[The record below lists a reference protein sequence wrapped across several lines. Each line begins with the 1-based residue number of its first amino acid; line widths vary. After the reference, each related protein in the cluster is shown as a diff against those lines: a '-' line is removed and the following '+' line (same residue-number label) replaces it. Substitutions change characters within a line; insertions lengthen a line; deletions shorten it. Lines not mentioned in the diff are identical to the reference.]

1 MSICVINSDV
11 NVPYLYGELR
21 RALLML
27 RHAYSIVLKIA
38 QTVPPNILKQVV
50 DDMITQ
56 RKSKRKILFNVV
68 TSLYIY
74 SKSTP

>member
-1 MSICVINSDV
+1 
-11 NVPYLYGELR
+11 
-21 RALLML
+21 ML